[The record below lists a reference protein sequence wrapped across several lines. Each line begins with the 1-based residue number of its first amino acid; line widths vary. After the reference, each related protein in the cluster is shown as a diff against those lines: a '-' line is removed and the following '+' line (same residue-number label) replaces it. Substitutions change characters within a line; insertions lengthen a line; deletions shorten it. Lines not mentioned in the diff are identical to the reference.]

1 MTNLAG
7 WLKFQ
12 ELSTNKYS
20 SDVVLT
26 TFAIQVDQDK
36 NPKPVEKLILRILKA
51 NSDKYKKQNGNIIF
65 STWGSV

>member
-1 MTNLAG
+1 MVGLSVRFFRAQQELSMANLAG

-26 TFAIQVDQDK
+26 TIAIQVDQDK
-36 NPKPVEKLILRILKA
+36 NPKPVEKLILRI
-51 NSDKYKKQNGNIIF
+51 SR
-65 STWGSV
+65 S

>member
-1 MTNLAG
+1 MVGLSVRFFRAQQELSMANLAG

-36 NPKPVEKLILRILKA
+36 NPKPVEKLILRISK
-51 NSDKYKKQNGNIIF
+51 S
-65 STWGSV
+65 

>member
-1 MTNLAG
+1 MVGLSVRFFRAQQELSMANLAG

-36 NPKPVEKLILRILKA
+36 NPKPVEKLILHISK
-51 NSDKYKKQNGNIIF
+51 S
-65 STWGSV
+65 